1 MISGAM
7 TAGQRAAG
15 TGASGPIQVMVV
27 DDSAVIRG
35 LISRTL
41 EEDQGIRVVTS
52 VSNGELAIG
61 AIVRHAVDVV
71 VLDIEMPVMDGLTAL
86 PKLIAA
92 SPRTKI
98 IMASTLTKK
107 NAEVSLAALAA
118 GAADYV
124 SKPSTNREING
135 GDDFKTEL
143 TAKVKALGVVARGNG
158 PTAPVAAAAPQR
170 QSVVVGTGPVQT
182 RPMPTVFNPEIIA
195 IGSSTGGPKALLDV
209 MRLIGPGLRQPI
221 IITQHMPPTFTTILA
236 EHISK
241 QCAVPTTEGVDGE
254 PLVGGRCYVAPG
266 DFHMT
271 VERKGMGSVIRLS
284 KGPRENFC
292 RPAVDPML
300 RSAVA
305 VFGRNVLVAI
315 LTGMGQD
322 GMLGCKAVA
331 GVDGVV
337 LAQDEATSVVW
348 GMPGAVA
355 HAGVCNAIMPIA
367 EIGPAIRRLAL
378 RAAA

>member
-1 MISGAM
+1 M
-7 TAGQRAAG
+7 AAG
-15 TGASGPIQVMVV
+15 MKAAGAGASGPIQVMVV

-41 EEDQGIRVVTS
+41 EEDPAIRVVTS

-61 AIVRHAVDVV
+61 AIARHAVDVV

-124 SKPSTNREING
+124 SKPSTNQEINSG
-135 GDDFKTEL
+135 NDFKAEL
-143 TAKVKALGVVARGNG
+143 TAKVKALGAVARGRG
-158 PTAPVAAAAPQR
+158 PTVPVVAAAPQR
-170 QSVVVGTGPVQT
+170 QSMVVGTGPIRT

-221 IITQHMPPTFTTILA
+221 IVTQHMPPTFTTILA

-241 QCAVPTTEGVDGE
+241 QCGVPTSEGIDGE

-271 VERKGMGSVIRLS
+271 VERKGTGNVIRLS
-284 KGPRENFC
+284 KGPRESFC

-305 VFGRNVLVAI
+305 LFGRNVLVAI

-322 GMLGCKAVA
+322 GMLGCQKVA
-331 GVDGVV
+331 GVNGVV